1 MPTNFH
7 HDAAPPPS
15 RCSIALHG
23 EKKKQQPT
31 LPYFL
36 QGSIYRLSPIA
47 YNLVVGKKKPY
58 TCTATAFLYAIDF
71 KSMPLSTQNSH
82 GYECKPWGLGHANHM
97 LCSANTAPFIATV
110 ATGIPGGICI
120 MAKVASK
127 PSSTLPLIGTPITG
141 SGVSAAITPG
151 NTAAI
156 PAPAIITSI
165 PRRVCI
171 LGKLNHLVGCAM
183 CRQCIYF
190 KWYLH
195 FIKKLTYT
203 FHYRHIRCATHYDT
217 YSWCHI
223 ILY

>member
-23 EKKKQQPT
+23 EEKKQQPT

-82 GYECKPWGLGHANHM
+82 GYECKPWGSGHANRM
-97 LCSANTAPFIATV
+97 LCSAKY
-110 ATGIPGGICI
+110 GIYILASSYASYIHKGRNLRLRPLCGI
-120 MAKVASK
+120 V
-127 PSSTLPLIGTPITG
+127 
-141 SGVSAAITPG
+141 
-151 NTAAI
+151 
-156 PAPAIITSI
+156 
-165 PRRVCI
+165 
-171 LGKLNHLVGCAM
+171 
-183 CRQCIYF
+183 
-190 KWYLH
+190 
-195 FIKKLTYT
+195 
-203 FHYRHIRCATHYDT
+203 
-217 YSWCHI
+217 YSQ
-223 ILY
+223 LLFFFYYGF